1 VNLYVFSGNFLPF
14 FQGFPDTPLSE
25 LLAGCTLGPKARVT
39 LDREERALMKRTL
52 PLRTLLVDD
61 SPEFLGRLEKWLV
74 RHPGFEIVGKAY
86 SGLEAI
92 KEVSVL
98 RPDLVVMD
106 VAMPLMNGYEA
117 TASIKEGA
125 HRPMVILISF
135 FDRRETGEDGDSK
148 ADAFLKKDSLYSDL
162 LPTVARLFP
171 QQRR

>member
-1 VNLYVFSGNFLPF
+1 MRCS
-14 FQGFPDTPLSE
+14 SS
-25 LLAGCTLGPKARVT
+25 KK
-39 LDREERALMKRTL
+39 EEALIKRKL

-61 SPEFLGRLEKWLV
+61 SPDFLGRLEKWLV
-74 RHPGFEIVGKAY
+74 SHPGFEIVGKAY
-86 SGLEAI
+86 SGLEAV

-117 TASIKEGA
+117 TMSIKEGV

-135 FDRRETGEDGDSK
+135 FDRRETCEDRDSK
-148 ADAFLKKDSLYSDL
+148 ADAFLRKDSLYREL

-171 QQRR
+171 QQRRQTRADS

>member
-1 VNLYVFSGNFLPF
+1 MRCPS
-14 FQGFPDTPLSE
+14 TE
-25 LLAGCTLGPKARVT
+25 K
-39 LDREERALMKRTL
+39 EEVLMKRML

-61 SPEFLGRLEKWLV
+61 SPEFLGRLEKWLAG
-74 RHPGFEIVGKAY
+74 HHGFEIVGKAY
-86 SGLEAI
+86 SGLEAV

-117 TASIKEGA
+117 TVSIKEGA

-135 FDRRETGEDGDSK
+135 FDRRETCEDRDSK
-148 ADAFLKKDSLYSDL
+148 ADAFLKKDSLYRDL

-171 QQRR
+171 QQRRQTESNFQTPERSGHGL